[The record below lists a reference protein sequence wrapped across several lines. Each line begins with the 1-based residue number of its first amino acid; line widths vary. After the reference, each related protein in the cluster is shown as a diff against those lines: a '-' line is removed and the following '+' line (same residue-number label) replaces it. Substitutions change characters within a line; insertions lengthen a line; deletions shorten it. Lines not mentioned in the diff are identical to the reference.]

1 MKQTVVLQ
9 ILLVVLVLH
18 DFMYMP
24 LETSMLTFL
33 GAFALYG
40 LTGQLFV
47 PVLVLFLAPL
57 IVMSVKLYKQSEGFA
72 GSPKTAEDVSERVKG
87 LKKHEEKHADG
98 PTGVLE
104 NPEIENFQT
113 LDASGNNAPGNHTA
127 DASSVSVPSYVQ
139 GKGRLLVVPEQSVAP
154 ANSVDRNPQ
163 ANPALITGPDSS
175 SVNAALSPDATQ
187 LPHALSGSD
196 ANSMSVGP
204 TLM

>member
-18 DFMYMP
+18 NFMYMP
-24 LETSMLTFL
+24 MEAAILTFIA
-33 GAFALYG
+33 AFVLYG
-40 LTGQLFV
+40 LTGELLV
-47 PVLVLFLAPL
+47 PVLVLFFSPL
-57 IVMSVKLYKQSEGFA
+57 IVMSVKLYQQSEGFA
-72 GSPKTAEDVSERVKG
+72 GSPKSAEDVSERVKG
-87 LKKHEEKHADG
+87 LKKDVKKDEDS
-98 PTGVLE
+98 PSGVLE

-113 LDASGNNAPGNHTA
+113 LDASGNNSPGNHTA

-139 GKGRLLVVPEQSVAP
+139 GKGRLLVVPEHSVAP

-175 SVNAALSPDATQ
+175 SVNAALTPDATQ
-187 LPHALSGSD
+187 LPPAPSGSD
-196 ANSMSVGP
+196 TQSMSVGP

>member
-1 MKQTVVLQ
+1 MVL
-9 ILLVVLVLH
+9 LVLH

-40 LTGQLFV
+40 LTGELIV
-47 PVLVLFLAPL
+47 PVLVLFFSPL

-87 LKKHEEKHADG
+87 LTAKKHEEKHAEG

-139 GKGRLLVVPEQSVAP
+139 GKGRLLVVPENSVAP
-154 ANSVDRNPQ
+154 ANSVDRPPKE
-163 ANPALITGPDSS
+163 NPALITGADSGS
-175 SVNAALSPDATQ
+175 IHTALTPDATQ
-187 LPHALSGSD
+187 LPHARSGSD
-196 ANSMSVGP
+196 AHSMSVGP